1 MKLLI
6 LHRVPYSFIEY
17 HRVIDHGLHDV
28 VYVGTP
34 AQLATIPSDLACSR
48 LERPGQAGLVEEVLT
63 LFSPDDHID
72 RVISVSQ
79 YEAMEAAQIR
89 RALGVEGETPE
100 QVHIVNDKVAMKAAV
115 AAAGLRVPRFVG
127 CYEALTSSSAD
138 AAPWAG
144 KTVLKPVDGTAS
156 KDVLVFPTYADA
168 ISAIAGQSTGLEGLD
183 PGRFQ
188 LEEYVE
194 GPIFHFDGLMLAGDP
209 VAIVANKYLGTCLEF
224 AQGIPQ
230 GSTQL
235 DDDGGRCG
243 VALEYLRAVGIRN
256 GPFHLELIEAIDGL
270 VFLEVAARSGGGGIK
285 DTFRLATGIDMVA
298 AGLAISLDR
307 SPLDVNPLKQW
318 FETTSGDRTYGD
330 FMFPGH
336 LLQSR
341 HCTIEGSEKFRGHPD
356 VLKWKE
362 LEGDTSLP
370 NTVSYFDFELPV
382 CGIVAG
388 DSSSEVEALLR
399 EILTTV
405 RVIPTEGS
413 IPCGTTSMA

>member
-28 VYVGTP
+28 VYVGTS
-34 AQLATIPSDLACSR
+34 AQLATLPADLPCKR
-48 LERPGQAGLVEEVLT
+48 VERPGQAGLVEEVLT

-89 RALGVEGETPE
+89 RALGVEGEMPE

-115 AAAGLRVPRFVG
+115 AAEGLRVPRFVG

-156 KDVLVFPTYADA
+156 KDVLVFSTYADA
-168 ISAIAGQSTGLEGLD
+168 ISAIAKHSTGLEGLD

-209 VAIVANKYLGTCLEF
+209 IAIVANKYLGTCLEF

-230 GSTQL
+230 GSMQL
-235 DDDGGRCG
+235 DDDGGRCQ
-243 VALEYLRAVGIRN
+243 VALDYLRAVGIRN
-256 GPFHLELIEAIDGL
+256 GPFHLEMIEAIDGM
-270 VFLEVAARSGGGGIK
+270 VFLEVAARPGGGGIME
-285 DTFRLATGIDMVA
+285 TFRLATGIDLVA

-318 FETTSGDRTYGD
+318 FERKTGSRTYGD

-336 LLQSR
+336 RLQSR
-341 HCTIEGSEKFRGHPD
+341 HCSIKGSGKFRDHPD

-362 LEGDTSLP
+362 LEADTSLP
-370 NTVSYFDFELPV
+370 TTVSYFDFELPV
-382 CGIVAG
+382 SGIVAG
-388 DSSSEVEALLR
+388 SSSLEVESLIR

-405 RVIPTEGS
+405 QVIPTGEP
-413 IPCGTTSMA
+413 IPCPTSA

>member
-28 VYVGTP
+28 VYVGTS
-34 AQLATIPSDLACSR
+34 AQLATLPSDLPCKR
-48 LERPGQAGLVEEVLT
+48 VERPGQAGLVEEVLT
-63 LFSPDDHID
+63 LFSPDDHIE

-79 YEAMEAAQIR
+79 YEVMEAAQIR
-89 RALGVEGETPE
+89 RGLGVVGEMPE

-115 AAAGLRVPRFVG
+115 AAGGLRVPRFAR

-156 KDVLVFPTYADA
+156 KDVLVFSTYADA
-168 ISAIAGQSTGLEGLD
+168 TTAIANHATGLEGWD

-209 VAIVANKYLGTCLEF
+209 VAIVASKYLGTCLEF
-224 AQGIPQ
+224 AQGVPQ
-230 GSTQL
+230 GSIQL
-235 DDDGGRCG
+235 DDDGGRCQ
-243 VALEYLRAVGIRN
+243 VALDYLRAVGIRN
-256 GPFHLELIEAIDGL
+256 GPFHLEMIEAIDGM
-270 VFLEVAARSGGGGIK
+270 VFLEVAARPGGGYIVE
-285 DTFRLATGIDMVA
+285 TFRFATGIDLVTA
-298 AGLAISLDR
+298 SLAISLDW

-318 FETTSGDRTYGD
+318 FERKAGSRTYGD

-336 LLQSR
+336 RLQSR
-341 HCTIEGSEKFRGHPD
+341 HCAIKGNEKFRGHPD
-356 VLKWKE
+356 VVKWKE
-362 LEGDTSLP
+362 LEADASLP
-370 NTVSYFDFELPV
+370 KKVSYFDFELPV

-388 DSSSEVEALLR
+388 SSSSEVESLIR

-405 RVIPTEGS
+405 QVIPTGEP
-413 IPCGTTSMA
+413 IPCPTSG

>member
-1 MKLLI
+1 MKILV

-17 HRVIDHGLHDV
+17 HRVIDHELHDV
-28 VYVGTP
+28 VYVGTN
-34 AQLATIPSDLACSR
+34 AQLATLPSDLSCTR
-48 LERPGQAGLVEEVLT
+48 VERPGQAGLVEEVLT

-89 RALGVEGETPE
+89 RGLGVEGEMPE

-115 AAAGLRVPRFVG
+115 AAEGLRVPRFAR
-127 CYEALTSSSAD
+127 CHEALTSSSAD

-168 ISAIAGQSTGLEGLD
+168 ITAIANRSTGLEGWD
-183 PGRFQ
+183 PERFQ

-194 GPIFHFDGLMLAGDP
+194 GPILHFDGLMLAGHP

-230 GSTQL
+230 GSIQL
-235 DDDGGRCG
+235 DDDGRRCQ
-243 VALEYLRAVGIRN
+243 VALDYLRAVGICN
-256 GPFHLELIEAIDGL
+256 GPFHLEMIEAIDGM
-270 VFLEVAARSGGGGIK
+270 VFLEVAARPGGGDIVE
-285 DTFRLATGIDMVA
+285 TFRLATGIELVK
-298 AGLAISLDR
+298 AGLAISLDW

-318 FETTSGDRTYGD
+318 FERKAGGRTYGD

-341 HCTIEGSEKFRGHPD
+341 HCAIKGSEKFRGHPD
-356 VLKWKE
+356 VVKWKE
-362 LEGDTSLP
+362 LEADTPLP
-370 NTVSYFDFELPV
+370 NNVSYFDFELPV

-388 DSSSEVEALLR
+388 SSSSEVESLIR

-405 RVIPTEGS
+405 QVIPTGE
-413 IPCGTTSMA
+413 PLP